1 VLISYVFRRQMEG
14 AKRGGEHWFQD
25 LVLRNSGKQKW
36 SSRVGILIDKSL
48 KDGVVNVKRQEDRI
62 ILVKLVL

>member
-1 VLISYVFRRQMEG
+1 MEG